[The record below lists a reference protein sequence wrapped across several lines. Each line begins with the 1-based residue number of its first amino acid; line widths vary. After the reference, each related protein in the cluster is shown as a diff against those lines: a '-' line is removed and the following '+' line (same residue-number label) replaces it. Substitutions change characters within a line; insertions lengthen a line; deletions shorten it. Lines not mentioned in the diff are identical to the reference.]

1 MRAVLDTNVVVSAL
15 LWSGPPYRLLQ
26 AAVDGDLELFSSPV
40 LLQEL
45 RDVLGR
51 PHLADRLRKQRGS
64 VDNALAL
71 YAAMIVLVEPG
82 NVPRSVPRDPD
93 DDHVVAL
100 AVSAQAE
107 LIVSGDRHL
116 HELGPTFGGIRIA
129 KPAEAVRLLR
139 LND

>member
-51 PHLADRLRKQRGS
+51 PHLADRLLKQRES
-64 VDNALAL
+64 LDDAVAL
-71 YAAMIVLVEPG
+71 YAAMIVLAEP
-82 NVPRSVPRDPD
+82 NEVPRSVPRDPD

-100 AVSAQAE
+100 AVSSQAE

-116 HELGPTFGGIRIA
+116 HELGPTYRGIRIA
-129 KPAEAVRLLR
+129 KPAEAVRWLR